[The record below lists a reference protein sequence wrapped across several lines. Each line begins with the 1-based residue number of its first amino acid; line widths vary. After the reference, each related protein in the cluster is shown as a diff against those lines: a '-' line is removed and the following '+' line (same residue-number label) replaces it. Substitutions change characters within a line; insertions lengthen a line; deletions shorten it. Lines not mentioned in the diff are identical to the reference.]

1 MVDIINNTE
10 YDFVMLLDK
19 AKLEFIRDSIQ
30 ESKNPLKGVILN
42 KIDTEL
48 SSIEGLELEED
59 YLEK

>member
-10 YDFVMLLDK
+10 YDFVMLSDK
-19 AKLEFIRDSIQ
+19 AELEFIRDSIQ